1 MITEKKLLKLSG
13 KYTLIW
19 LAISLFF
26 WFVIFGLEI
35 CHAQTQT
42 GYRIPPRQDIGGGRM
57 TGDIWCQYGTN
68 GVRFIIGTQA
78 VTQVGTTGVLNGT
91 NTNGAPSL
99 DFTYG
104 GGSLSANFNGF
115 NAVYIAGSQ
124 VGTSGALTGKLD
136 AVGGVGTNNTFNNP
150 TLAGVGTMSGTLAM
164 TGTLSANGTSISPIE
179 IGYLDG
185 VLSNIQGQIDTKL
198 TKVNGVS
205 TYIGSVTAGGK
216 TGTSSFRIID
226 GSNIS
231 SSSTLSSDGVLEY
244 TINATGSLS
253 SSFATIT
260 GTPTDNS
267 YFSIKTMQD
276 NKVLY
281 GIPDIIVFSGTT
293 TAITGTSSVARLY
306 NLQSVVESQVSG
318 MQYLLH
324 FNGGSG
330 TSNFVDS
337 STFARTIVAVG
348 SATHSPTQVKFGSTS
363 VFLDGTGDSITT
375 TNVTGLSP
383 GAQTFYAD
391 CWAFYNGTKG
401 SSTATLFG
409 KRSGAGSWAN
419 DGHEY
424 FLQVDDDNKLSFAYN
439 SSNSPVNVTG
449 TNTLAFTAGWHHY
462 KVVNASTGFFMFFDG
477 VLAQSA
483 AKLSI
488 TATTGGTP
496 KFVVGERNSD
506 LYWDG
511 YVDEM
516 NFVLGVDGETSNFTP
531 PISEYGTIY
540 DKYTFSLI
548 PPGTTTPSIK
558 QEYGTASNAIITYLQ
573 GDLIVDKPSRYAT
586 ATAYCAEFSLSKPI
600 LAQAYSLYPCD
611 SNHKEIVETGS
622 ITPQQEAFN
631 TILNTGIFKFLW
643 KTPELAKA
651 RSMINELTKVDYGRK
666 DYSLEKTLWEEVYK
680 GNYVTVN
687 EGSQTVNTAKM
698 SSDFEAYYLNK
709 QYFDFDNMS
718 VQEKNEL
725 VYEKKKSIAD
735 TDKRNESTNIGIV
748 LDRNCPEEF
757 KLNDLPELSKMVQ
770 LEISALKE
778 AAERIVRM
786 EKEIKALKAIVSP

>member
-1 MITEKKLLKLSG
+1 MSG
-13 KYTLIW
+13 I
-19 LAISLFF
+19 
-26 WFVIFGLEI
+26 V
-35 CHAQTQT
+35 HAQTQT

-57 TGDIWCQYGTN
+57 TGDMWCQYGTN
-68 GVRFIIGTQA
+68 GVRFILGTQT

-104 GGSLSANFNGF
+104 GGSISANFNGF
-115 NAVYIAGSQ
+115 NAVYIAGAQ

-136 AVGGVGTNNTFNNP
+136 SVGGVGTNNTFNNP
-150 TLAGVGTMSGTLAM
+150 TLAGVGTMSGTLAI
-164 TGTLSANGTSISPIE
+164 TGTLSANGTNISPIE

-185 VLSNIQGQIDTKL
+185 VPSNIQAQIDTKL

-226 GSNIS
+226 GTNIS
-231 SSSTLSSDGVLEY
+231 SSSSLSGDGGLEY
-244 TINATGSLS
+244 TINASGSLS

-267 YFSIKTMQD
+267 YFSTKTMQD

-293 TAITGTSSVARLY
+293 TIITGTSAVGRLY
-306 NLQSVVESQVSG
+306 NSQSVVDSFVSG
-318 MQYLLH
+318 TQYLLH
-324 FNGGSG
+324 LDGGSG
-330 TSNFVDS
+330 TSSFVDS

-363 VFLDGTGDSITT
+363 AYLDGTGDSITT
-375 TNVTGLSP
+375 TDVSGLSP
-383 GAQTFYAD
+383 GTQTFYVD
-391 CWAFYNGTKG
+391 TWAFYNGTKG
-401 SSTATLFG
+401 SATAALFG

-424 FLQVDDDNKLSFAYN
+424 YLTVNDDNKLQLYYN
-439 SSNSPVNVTG
+439 SSNSPVSITG

-477 VLAQSA
+477 VIAQSA

-496 KFVVGERNSD
+496 KFVIGERNSD
-506 LYWDG
+506 LYWNG

-516 NFVLGVDGETSNFTP
+516 HFVLGVDGETSNFTP
-531 PISEYGTIY
+531 PTNPYGANY
-540 DKYTFSLI
+540 DKYVWSYI
-548 PPGTTTPSIK
+548 PPGTITPSIK
-558 QEYGTASNAIITYLQ
+558 QEYGTASNAIVTYLQ
-573 GDLIVDKPSRYAT
+573 GDLIVDKPSRYST
-586 ATAYCAEFSLSKPI
+586 DTAYCAEFSLGKPVI
-600 LAQAYSLYPCD
+600 AQAYSLYPCD
-611 SNHKEIVETGS
+611 SEHKEIVETGS
-622 ITPQQEAFN
+622 VTPQEEAFN
-631 TILNTGIFKFLW
+631 TVLNTGIHKFLW
-643 KTPELAKA
+643 KTPELENAKP
-651 RSMINELTKVDYGRK
+651 MINELAKVDYGRK
-666 DYSLEKTLWEEVYK
+666 DYNQERGLWEEVYK
-680 GNYVTVN
+680 GNYITVN
-687 EGSQTVNTAKM
+687 KGSQTVNTAKM

-718 VQEKNEL
+718 KQEKNEL
-725 VYEKKKSIAD
+725 VYEKKKDIASQ
-735 TDKRNESTNIGIV
+735 DKRNESTNIGIV
-748 LDRNCPEEF
+748 LDMNCPEEY
-757 KLNDLPELSKMVQ
+757 KLNGLPELSKMVQ

-778 AAERIVRM
+778 AAERIVKM
-786 EKEIKALKAIVSP
+786 ENEIEKLKAIVNP